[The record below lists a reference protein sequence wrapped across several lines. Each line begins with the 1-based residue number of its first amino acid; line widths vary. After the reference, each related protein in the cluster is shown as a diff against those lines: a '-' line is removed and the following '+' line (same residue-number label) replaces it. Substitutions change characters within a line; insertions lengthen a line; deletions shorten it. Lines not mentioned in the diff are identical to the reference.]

1 MEIFVYI
8 LSLFGPIL
16 VGLIIDFFIG
26 LFVKSS
32 YTITLFM
39 TIVAAKIVFLILWS
53 ALIVYKRDKPRA
65 LWRFTAEWALSGGY
79 VAYAI
84 FKYFSENGRLFHSS
98 SYLPLPDSFLSKI
111 WTYLNVHFA
120 FAESGYG
127 IIFPWIYVGL
137 AVFLI
142 GMCLFFIAR
151 NYIKTKEL
159 W

>member
-53 ALIVYKRDKPRA
+53 ALIVYKRDKP
-65 LWRFTAEWALSGGY
+65 
-79 VAYAI
+79 
-84 FKYFSENGRLFHSS
+84 
-98 SYLPLPDSFLSKI
+98 
-111 WTYLNVHFA
+111 
-120 FAESGYG
+120 
-127 IIFPWIYVGL
+127 
-137 AVFLI
+137 
-142 GMCLFFIAR
+142 
-151 NYIKTKEL
+151 
-159 W
+159 

>member
-1 MEIFVYI
+1 MEIFVYPLCYLPAI
-8 LSLFGPIL
+8 LALIFPPIL
-16 VGLIIDFFIG
+16 PLLQFFI
-26 LFVKSS
+26 
-32 YTITLFM
+32 
-39 TIVAAKIVFLILWS
+39 AKII
-53 ALIVYKRDKPRA
+53 LIVLWAKLIKHKEDDMRA
-65 LWRFTAEWALSGGY
+65 LWRFTAEWTLSGGY
-79 VAYAI
+79 VVYAI
-84 FKYFSENGRLFHSS
+84 FKYFFENGELFHRSA
-98 SYLPLPDSFLSKI
+98 YLPLPDSLLSKI